1 MSNPQN
7 RWLFCP
13 FSVLAYIAGC
23 TTPPPPMDSGA
34 TNDGA
39 TSDATNAT
47 DSSDASEFD
56 ATFPMRGA
64 ATCARL
70 RMLNCESA
78 AQCGILFDAD
88 TILRRRECFAPFDVY
103 GECLDRAAP
112 SATCEQFPVGNL
124 PTICTAELAAVNAC
138 LAGDAGAPADA
149 PDAGEAL
156 LGSIAARVTVRTD
169 ESLPETLSVVA
180 KQGAP
185 RDCVEVARE
194 GACAYRLCSAGEDT
208 RPNASVGAVSFS
220 DGTTSVSLEPDA
232 MLRYSNRDANLA
244 AGAMVDVRV
253 AGAGM
258 IPAFEAQL
266 PLPMRSAR
274 LEFSAPTLGGEYERS
289 RPLLVRWTAEAIGSV
304 EVTVSLADYNLACSA
319 PARDGQVTIPPSLLM
334 RLPSGRL
341 LFNAE
346 QRSATTVTTARW
358 GFEASVLIASHGPT
372 PITLL

>member
-1 MSNPQN
+1 
-7 RWLFCP
+7 
-13 FSVLAYIAGC
+13 
-23 TTPPPPMDSGA
+23 
-34 TNDGA
+34 
-39 TSDATNAT
+39 
-47 DSSDASEFD
+47 
-56 ATFPMRGA
+56 MRGA

-78 AQCGILFDAD
+78 AQCGMLFDAD

-138 LAGDAGAPADA
+138 LAGDAGAPTDA
-149 PDAGEAL
+149 SDAGEAL
-156 LGSIAARVTVRTD
+156 LGSITAIVMVRTA
-169 ESLPETLSVVA
+169 ETLPETLSVVA
-180 KQGAP
+180 KRGAP
-185 RDCVEVARE
+185 PTCVEMARE
-194 GACAYRLCSAGEDT
+194 GACVYRLCAGGEDP
-208 RPNASVGAVSFS
+208 RPNVSAGAVSFGN
-220 DGTTSVSLEPDA
+220 GTDSVSLEPDG
-232 MLRYSNRDANLA
+232 MLRYSDRSANFA
-244 AGAMVDVRV
+244 PGGMVDVRV

-274 LEFSAPTLGGEYERS
+274 LEFSAPRLGGEYERS
-289 RPLLVRWTAEAIGSV
+289 SPLLVRWTAEAIGSV

-334 RLPSGRL
+334 LLPSARF
-341 LFNAE
+341 LFDAE
-346 QRSATTVTTARW
+346 QRTSATTTTAGWRLDT
-358 GFEASVLIASHGPT
+358 SVRIAYIGTT